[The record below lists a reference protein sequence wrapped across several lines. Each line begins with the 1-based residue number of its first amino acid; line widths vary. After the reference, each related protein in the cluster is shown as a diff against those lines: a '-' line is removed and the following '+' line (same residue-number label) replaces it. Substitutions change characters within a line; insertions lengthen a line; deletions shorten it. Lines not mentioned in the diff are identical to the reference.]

1 MNAFMCRR
9 TSKAMRL
16 VTVILL
22 LIALLSNSMI
32 FAYAAE
38 GNITFTIGGTTFTV
52 MPGSE
57 TPVTASGDDGLVEI
71 ATAEGAVIWANLG
84 GAGAGS
90 LTENMI
96 TWSEAVMHTLS
107 DNVLTIGDYAIT
119 VRDNSASG
127 KPVADG
133 VPKTY
138 NLGDNSIVSDIY
150 TSENPLT
157 NGKVI
162 FSEDK
167 LLKITGKSKIYFNGS
182 HGMVLADGDEFSVT
196 VAGKA
201 SIALELCSYTNDSAG
216 KFTISGAADNELSQT
231 EVDAKAITDK
241 DVTTISYTG
250 DNITTITF
258 KFDGINSCYLHK
270 ITVTNEAEQ
279 TEITQ
284 QTAMPAAV
292 NLTATPTGQRLTLSQ
307 TGGSFATGSPLSDT
321 VGYYGFPA
329 TDGIYTLEADV
340 TVTEC
345 DNSSAHGVF
354 LGAFDTQATSKMV
367 AVAGIRGNSN
377 LRCIAVNDLGN
388 LSATQI
394 DEAIESG
401 ETVHIKA
408 EKTDDDLLI
417 TMTTEDGTTYS
428 ATLNYTNSDSCQLGL
443 ILANAT
449 ATITNMVY
457 TRVDGEE
464 PLYDQNECYDP
475 IGQAPVVQSVTATA
489 LGTREAI
496 QLSWRISTAASGDG
510 FYRIEAKHDNLDWEP
525 VATTTDLSYTYSI
538 SEGGDYQFRV
548 SGGLGSDGTGTAAVE
563 SNLVSVVRA
572 LTTPVVTATADAS
585 SVTLSW
591 NAVDQAAS
599 YDIYCFYDDTAAQ
612 CIATTTEPAYTDT
625 DILAETPYYYYVIA
639 RSADNWSNP
648 SATVWAMPSAGH
660 EGAYLPAEQG
670 AQFTLTEGTDETVFS
685 DALTIAGTVDQ
696 AGVVRAYLNGVQL
709 GEDQTVA
716 ANGAFSYAATLTEGS
731 NTVTLILTDEN
742 GDWSRAVYNYR
753 YLPTTSINM
762 IVDAAYTGTDGAVDA
777 NGIPTYHTVQAAVDN
792 AAAGNV
798 TIFVRAGDYKERL
811 VVNAPNIT
819 LIGEGDDTFIHCY
832 PADLYENPDP
842 TKPGYEAGGDMA
854 LRCATYIQSTAT
866 NFHAENIRFAN
877 DYVYGSTDSSNQS
890 ADALRCDADGASF
903 VNVTFSG
910 VQDTL
915 YMDAGVQTYTNC
927 RIEGSVDFIYSGDA
941 AQALFNDCEIVYINA
956 PGRTTGVICA
966 PRTAADA
973 DCGLVFYRCS
983 IIAEDG
989 CPTGSLSLARPWGAD
1004 AAVYWIDCYMSD
1016 AVDMDETYQEMSGN
1030 DPANARFYE
1039 CGSYGPGYGVNTSRR
1054 QISPSQA
1061 QMLLTTYFGITRSTP
1076 LEGAPLNTETPDT
1089 PSGGG
1094 SSGGSSGSSS
1104 SNRPDASVTGEGGSV
1119 SASSNG
1125 TVTITPDE
1133 GYQIAS
1139 ITVNGE
1145 EVAIPSN
1152 GVLTGLDQ
1160 NDEVIVTFEPI
1171 PQGTTEEPFDDVSD
1185 SAWYADAVQYVY
1197 ENGIMNG
1204 VTATEFGPNMT
1215 TNRAMIVTML
1225 YRLEG
1230 EPAAETAGFTDV
1242 ATGVYYAD
1250 AVAWAQANNIVNGI
1264 TETTFAPSNNISRE
1278 QLATILYRY
1287 AQYKGYDVSVG
1298 GMSLNEYTDASQIS
1312 AYATTAMQWANE
1324 NGLITGVTSTTLEP
1338 QGSATRAQV
1347 ATILM
1352 RFVENIAK

>member
-57 TPVTASGDDGLVEI
+57 TPVTAFGDDGSVEI

-96 TWSEAVMHTLS
+96 TWSEAVTHTLS

-133 VPKTY
+133 VTRTYDFTDGSVVSTLYTSGNPLDQRTITSSDQLLTLTGSNLYVHTDPRHGITFSYSAEIKIHVAGDAKIDLTLCSSSAGSFQVSNKDGTFSTTVNTNGDSDGAVATVEYKGEETTLTFTY
-138 NLGDNSIVSDIY
+138 N
-150 TSENPLT
+150 TPT
-157 NGKVI
+157 R
-162 FSEDK
+162 
-167 LLKITGKSKIYFNGS
+167 
-182 HGMVLADGDEFSVT
+182 
-196 VAGKA
+196 
-201 SIALELCSYTNDSAG
+201 
-216 KFTISGAADNELSQT
+216 
-231 EVDAKAITDK
+231 
-241 DVTTISYTG
+241 
-250 DNITTITF
+250 
-258 KFDGINSCYLHK
+258 CYLHG
-270 ITVTNEAEQ
+270 ISVTNEAEQ
-279 TEITQ
+279 TDVTQ

-354 LGAFDTQATSKMV
+354 LGAFDTQATPKMV
-367 AVAGIRGNSN
+367 AVAGIRGNTN
-377 LRCIAVNDLGN
+377 LRGIAVNDSGN

-394 DEAIESG
+394 DATIEAGQTI
-401 ETVHIKA
+401 HIKA
-408 EKTDDDLLI
+408 DKTAEDLWV
-417 TMTTEDGTTYS
+417 TMTTEDGTDYT

-449 ATITNMVY
+449 ATVTNMVY
-457 TRVDGEE
+457 TRGNSKV
-464 PLYDQNECYDP
+464 LYDQNLCYSAV
-475 IGQAPVVQSVTATA
+475 GQAPEITSVQANLSE
-489 LGTREAI
+489 TREAI
-496 QLSWRISTAASGDG
+496 VVSWTVNQQASGDG
-510 FYRIEAKHDNLDWEP
+510 
-525 VATTTDLSYTYSI
+525 VALVEVSTDGTTWTEIARTSATSYTYAIDQS
-538 SEGGDYQFRV
+538 GNYQFRV
-548 SGGLGSDGTGTAAVE
+548 TGYLGAT
-563 SNLVSVVRA
+563 SVGPTRTINPQYFQRA
-572 LTTPVVTATADAS
+572 LYTPVVEATASAN
-585 SVTLSW
+585 SVSLSW
-591 NAVDQAAS
+591 DAVTEAAS
-599 YDIYCFYDDTAAQ
+599 YDIYRFYDDTAAQ

-625 DILAETPYYYYVIA
+625 DILAEAPYYYYVIA

-670 AQFTLTEGTDETVFS
+670 ARFTLTEGTDETVFS

-798 TIFVRAGDYKERL
+798 TIFVRAGDYEERL

-966 PRTAADA
+966 PRTAADD

-1016 AVDMDETYQEMSGN
+1016 AVDKDETYQEMSGN

-1061 QMLLTTYFGITRSTP
+1061 QMLLTTYFGITRSAP

-1094 SSGGSSGSSS
+1094 SSSGSSGSSS

-1242 ATGVYYAD
+1242 ATGVYYVD

-1287 AQYKGYDVSVG
+1287 AQYKGCDVSVG

-1324 NGLITGVTSTTLEP
+1324 NGLITGVTNTTLEP

-1352 RFVENIAK
+1352 RFVESIAK

>member
-1 MNAFMCRR
+1 
-9 TSKAMRL
+9 
-16 VTVILL
+16 
-22 LIALLSNSMI
+22 
-32 FAYAAE
+32 
-38 GNITFTIGGTTFTV
+38 

-96 TWSEAVMHTLS
+96 TWSKTVTHTLS

-157 NGKVI
+157 DGNVI

-201 SIALELCSYTNDSAG
+201 SIALELCSYTNDSDG
-216 KFTISGAADNELSQT
+216 KFTISGAADTELSQT

-279 TEITQ
+279 TDVTQ
-284 QTAMPAAV
+284 QAAMPAAV

-354 LGAFDTQATSKMV
+354 LGAFDTQATPKMV
-367 AVAGIRGNSN
+367 AVAGIRGNTN
-377 LRCIAVNDLGN
+377 LRGIAVNDSGN

-428 ATLNYTNSDSCQLGL
+428 ATLNYTNSKNCQLGL
-443 ILANAT
+443 ILADAT
-449 ATITNMVY
+449 ATVTNMVY
-457 TRVDGEE
+457 TRGNSEM
-464 PLYDQNECYDP
+464 LYDQNLCYSAV
-475 IGQAPVVQSVTATA
+475 GQAPEITSVQANLSE
-489 LGTREAI
+489 TREAI
-496 QLSWRISTAASGDG
+496 VVSWTVNQQASGDG
-510 FYRIEAKHDNLDWEP
+510 
-525 VATTTDLSYTYSI
+525 VALVEVSTDGTTWTEIARTSATSYTYAIDQS
-538 SEGGDYQFRV
+538 GYYQFRV

-599 YDIYCFYDDTAAQ
+599 YDIYRFYDDTAAQ

-716 ANGAFSYAATLTEGS
+716 ADGAFSYAATLTEGS

-798 TIFVRAGDYKERL
+798 TIFVRAGDYVERL

-966 PRTAADA
+966 PRTAADD
-973 DCGLVFYRCS
+973 DCGLVFYHCS

-1061 QMLLTTYFGITRSTP
+1061 QMLLTTYFGITRSAP

-1171 PQGTTEEPFDDVSD
+1171 PQGTTEELFDDVSD

>member
-1 MNAFMCRR
+1 
-9 TSKAMRL
+9 
-16 VTVILL
+16 
-22 LIALLSNSMI
+22 
-32 FAYAAE
+32 
-38 GNITFTIGGTTFTV
+38 
-52 MPGSE
+52 
-57 TPVTASGDDGLVEI
+57 
-71 ATAEGAVIWANLG
+71 
-84 GAGAGS
+84 
-90 LTENMI
+90 
-96 TWSEAVMHTLS
+96 
-107 DNVLTIGDYAIT
+107 
-119 VRDNSASG
+119 
-127 KPVADG
+127 
-133 VPKTY
+133 
-138 NLGDNSIVSDIY
+138 
-150 TSENPLT
+150 
-157 NGKVI
+157 
-162 FSEDK
+162 
-167 LLKITGKSKIYFNGS
+167 
-182 HGMVLADGDEFSVT
+182 
-196 VAGKA
+196 
-201 SIALELCSYTNDSAG
+201 
-216 KFTISGAADNELSQT
+216 
-231 EVDAKAITDK
+231 
-241 DVTTISYTG
+241 
-250 DNITTITF
+250 
-258 KFDGINSCYLHK
+258 
-270 ITVTNEAEQ
+270 
-279 TEITQ
+279 
-284 QTAMPAAV
+284 
-292 NLTATPTGQRLTLSQ
+292 
-307 TGGSFATGSPLSDT
+307 
-321 VGYYGFPA
+321 
-329 TDGIYTLEADV
+329 
-340 TVTEC
+340 
-345 DNSSAHGVF
+345 
-354 LGAFDTQATSKMV
+354 MV
-367 AVAGIRGNSN
+367 AVAGIRGNTN
-377 LRCIAVNDLGN
+377 LRGIAVNDSGN

-394 DEAIESG
+394 DATIEAGQTI
-401 ETVHIKA
+401 HIKA
-408 EKTDDDLLI
+408 DKTAEDLLV
-417 TMTTEDGTTYS
+417 TMTTEDGTDYT

-443 ILANAT
+443 ILADAT
-449 ATITNMVY
+449 ATVTNMVY
-457 TRVDGEE
+457 TRGSSEV
-464 PLYDQNECYDP
+464 LYDQNVCYSAV
-475 IGQAPVVQSVTATA
+475 GQAPEITSVQANLSE
-489 LGTREAI
+489 TREAI
-496 QLSWRISTAASGDG
+496 VVSWTVNQQASGDG
-510 FYRIEAKHDNLDWEP
+510 
-525 VATTTDLSYTYSI
+525 VALVEVSTDGTTWTEIARTSATSYTYAIDQS
-538 SEGGDYQFRV
+538 GNYQFRV
-548 SGGLGSDGTGTAAVE
+548 TGYLGAALVE
-563 SNLVSVVRA
+563 DSQTTDLEYFQRA
-572 LTTPVVTATADAS
+572 LYTPVVEATASAN
-585 SVTLSW
+585 SVSLSW
-591 NAVDQAAS
+591 DAVTEAAS
-599 YDIYCFYDDTAAQ
+599 YDIYRFYDDTAAQ

-625 DILAETPYYYYVIA
+625 DILAEAPYYYYVIA

-798 TIFVRAGDYKERL
+798 TIFVRAGDYEERL

-1061 QMLLTTYFGITRSTP
+1061 QMLLTTYFGITRSAP

-1160 NDEVIVTFEPI
+1160 NDEVIVIFEPI

>member
-22 LIALLSNSMI
+22 LIALLSNGMVY
-32 FAYAAE
+32 AYAAE

-57 TPVTASGDDGLVEI
+57 TPVSASDGDGLVEI

-96 TWSEAVMHTLS
+96 TWSETVTHTLS

-157 NGKVI
+157 DGNVI

-270 ITVTNEAEQ
+270 ITVTNEAEE

-284 QTAMPAAV
+284 QAAMPAAV

-307 TGGSFATGSPLSDT
+307 TGGDFTTGEPLNDS

-354 LGAFDTQATSKMV
+354 LGAFDTQATPKMV
-367 AVAGIRGNSN
+367 AVAGIRGNTN
-377 LRCIAVNDLGN
+377 LRGIAVNDSGN

-417 TMTTEDGTTYS
+417 TMTTQDGTTYS

-457 TRVDGEE
+457 TRVYGEE

-599 YDIYCFYDDTAAQ
+599 YDIYRFYDDTAAQ

-716 ANGAFSYAATLTEGS
+716 ADGAFSYAATLTEGS

-798 TIFVRAGDYKERL
+798 TIFVRAGDYEERL

-1061 QMLLTTYFGITRSTP
+1061 QMLLTTYFGITRSAP

-1145 EVAIPSN
+1145 EVTIPSN

-1204 VTATEFGPNMT
+1204 VTVTEFGPNMT

-1324 NGLITGVTSTTLEP
+1324 NGLVTGVTSTTLEP

>member
-9 TSKAMRL
+9 TSKAVRL
-16 VTVILL
+16 ATVILL
-22 LIALLSNSMI
+22 LIALLSNGMVY
-32 FAYAAE
+32 AYAAE
-38 GNITFTIGGTTFTV
+38 EDSFSFTIGGTMFTV
-52 MPGSE
+52 TPGE
-57 TPVTASGDDGLVEI
+57 TNPVTASDGDGSVEI

-96 TWSEAVMHTLS
+96 TWSETVTHTLS

-157 NGKVI
+157 DGKVI

-167 LLKITGKSKIYFNGS
+167 LLKITGNSKIYYNGS
-182 HGMVLADGDEFSVT
+182 HGMVLADDDEFSVT

-270 ITVTNEAEQ
+270 ITVTNEAEE

-284 QTAMPAAV
+284 QAAMPAAV

-367 AVAGIRGNSN
+367 AVAGIRGNTN
-377 LRCIAVNDLGN
+377 LRGIAVNDSGN

-394 DEAIESG
+394 DATIEAGQTI
-401 ETVHIKA
+401 HIKA
-408 EKTDDDLLI
+408 DKTAEDLLV
-417 TMTTEDGTTYS
+417 TMTTEDGTDYT

-443 ILANAT
+443 ILADAT
-449 ATITNMVY
+449 ATVTNMVY
-457 TRVDGEE
+457 TRGSSEV
-464 PLYDQNECYDP
+464 LYDQNLCYSAV
-475 IGQAPVVQSVTATA
+475 GQAPEITSVQANLSE
-489 LGTREAI
+489 TREAI
-496 QLSWRISTAASGDG
+496 VVSWTVNQQASGDG
-510 FYRIEAKHDNLDWEP
+510 
-525 VATTTDLSYTYSI
+525 VALVEVSTDGTTWTEIARTSATSYTYAIDQS
-538 SEGGDYQFRV
+538 GNYQFRV
-548 SGGLGSDGTGTAAVE
+548 TGYLGAALVE
-563 SNLVSVVRA
+563 DSQTTDLEYFQRA
-572 LTTPVVTATADAS
+572 LYTPVVEATASAN
-585 SVTLSW
+585 SVSLSW
-591 NAVDQAAS
+591 DAVTEAAS
-599 YDIYCFYDDTAAQ
+599 YDIYRFYDDTAAQ

-842 TKPGYEAGGDMA
+842 AKPGYEAGGDMA

-966 PRTAADA
+966 PRTAADD

-989 CPTGSLSLARPWGAD
+989 CPTGSLSLARPWGTD

-1061 QMLLTTYFGITRSTP
+1061 QMLLTTYFGITRSAP

-1352 RFVENIAK
+1352 RFVESIAK

>member
-9 TSKAMRL
+9 TSKAVRL
-16 VTVILL
+16 ATVILL
-22 LIALLSNSMI
+22 LIALLSNGMVY
-32 FAYAAE
+32 AYAAE
-38 GNITFTIGGTTFTV
+38 EDSFSFTIGGTMFTV
-52 MPGSE
+52 TPGE
-57 TPVTASGDDGLVEI
+57 TNPVTASDGDGSVEI

-96 TWSEAVMHTLS
+96 TWSETVTHTLS

-157 NGKVI
+157 DGKVI

-167 LLKITGKSKIYFNGS
+167 LLKITGNSKIYYNGS
-182 HGMVLADGDEFSVT
+182 HGMVLADDDEFSVT

-270 ITVTNEAEQ
+270 ITVTNEAEE

-284 QTAMPAAV
+284 QAAMPAAV

-367 AVAGIRGNSN
+367 AVAGIRGNTN
-377 LRCIAVNDLGN
+377 LRGIAVNDSGN

-394 DEAIESG
+394 DATIEAGQTI
-401 ETVHIKA
+401 HIKA
-408 EKTDDDLLI
+408 DKTAEDLLV
-417 TMTTEDGTTYS
+417 TMTTEDGTDYT

-443 ILANAT
+443 ILADAT
-449 ATITNMVY
+449 ATVTNMVY
-457 TRVDGEE
+457 TRGSSEV
-464 PLYDQNECYDP
+464 LYDQNVCYSAV
-475 IGQAPVVQSVTATA
+475 GQAPEITSVQANLSE
-489 LGTREAI
+489 TREAI
-496 QLSWRISTAASGDG
+496 VVSWTVNQQASGDG
-510 FYRIEAKHDNLDWEP
+510 
-525 VATTTDLSYTYSI
+525 VALVEVSTDGTTWTEIARTSATSYTYAIDQS
-538 SEGGDYQFRV
+538 GNYQFRV
-548 SGGLGSDGTGTAAVE
+548 TGYLGAALVE
-563 SNLVSVVRA
+563 DSQTTDLEYFQRA
-572 LTTPVVTATADAS
+572 LYTPVVEATASAN
-585 SVTLSW
+585 SVSLSW
-591 NAVDQAAS
+591 DAVTEAAS
-599 YDIYCFYDDTAAQ
+599 YDIYRFYDDTAAQ

-625 DILAETPYYYYVIA
+625 DILAEAPYYYYVIA

-798 TIFVRAGDYKERL
+798 TIFVRAGDYEERL

-966 PRTAADA
+966 PRTAADD

-989 CPTGSLSLARPWGAD
+989 CPPGSLSLARPWGAD

-1061 QMLLTTYFGITRSTP
+1061 QMLLTTYFGITRSAP

-1094 SSGGSSGSSS
+1094 SSSGSSGSSS

-1242 ATGVYYAD
+1242 ATGVYYVD

-1352 RFVENIAK
+1352 RFVESIAK

>member
-9 TSKAMRL
+9 TSKAVRL
-16 VTVILL
+16 ATVILL
-22 LIALLSNSMI
+22 LIALLSNGMVY
-32 FAYAAE
+32 AYAAE
-38 GNITFTIGGTTFTV
+38 EDSFSFTIGGTMFTV
-52 MPGSE
+52 TPGE
-57 TPVTASGDDGLVEI
+57 TNPVTASDGDGSVEI

-96 TWSEAVMHTLS
+96 TWSETVTHTLS

-157 NGKVI
+157 DGKVI

-167 LLKITGKSKIYFNGS
+167 LLKITGNSKIYYNGS
-182 HGMVLADGDEFSVT
+182 HGMVLADDDEFSVT

-270 ITVTNEAEQ
+270 ITVTNEAEE

-284 QTAMPAAV
+284 QAAMPAAV

-367 AVAGIRGNSN
+367 AVAGIRGNTN
-377 LRCIAVNDLGN
+377 LRGIAVNDSGN

-394 DEAIESG
+394 DATIEAGQTI
-401 ETVHIKA
+401 HIKA
-408 EKTDDDLLI
+408 DKTAEDLLV
-417 TMTTEDGTTYS
+417 TMTTEDGTDYT

-443 ILANAT
+443 ILADAT
-449 ATITNMVY
+449 ATVTNMVY
-457 TRVDGEE
+457 TRGSSEV
-464 PLYDQNECYDP
+464 LYDQNVCYSAV
-475 IGQAPVVQSVTATA
+475 GQAPEITSVQANLSE
-489 LGTREAI
+489 TREAI
-496 QLSWRISTAASGDG
+496 VVSWTVNQQASGDG
-510 FYRIEAKHDNLDWEP
+510 
-525 VATTTDLSYTYSI
+525 VALVEVSTDGTTWTEIARTSATSYTYAIDQS
-538 SEGGDYQFRV
+538 GNYQFRV
-548 SGGLGSDGTGTAAVE
+548 TGYLGAALVE
-563 SNLVSVVRA
+563 DSQTTDLEYFQRA
-572 LTTPVVTATADAS
+572 LYTPVVEATASAN
-585 SVTLSW
+585 SVSLSW
-591 NAVDQAAS
+591 DAVTEAAS
-599 YDIYCFYDDTAAQ
+599 YDIYRFYDDTAAQ

-625 DILAETPYYYYVIA
+625 DILAEAPYYYYVIA

-798 TIFVRAGDYKERL
+798 TIFVRAGDYEERL

-966 PRTAADA
+966 PRTAADD

-1061 QMLLTTYFGITRSTP
+1061 QMLLTTYFGITRSAP

-1094 SSGGSSGSSS
+1094 SSSGSSGSSS

-1242 ATGVYYAD
+1242 ATGVYYVD

-1352 RFVENIAK
+1352 RFVESIAK

>member
-9 TSKAMRL
+9 TSKAVRL
-16 VTVILL
+16 ATVILL
-22 LIALLSNSMI
+22 LIALLSNGMI

-57 TPVTASGDDGLVEI
+57 TPVSASDGDGLVEI

-96 TWSEAVMHTLS
+96 TWSETVTHTLS

-157 NGKVI
+157 DGKVI

-270 ITVTNEAEQ
+270 ITVTNEAEE

-284 QTAMPAAV
+284 QAAMPAAV

-354 LGAFDTQATSKMV
+354 LGAFDTQATPKMV
-367 AVAGIRGNSN
+367 AVAGIRGNTN
-377 LRCIAVNDLGN
+377 LRGIAVNDSGN

-394 DEAIESG
+394 DATIEAG
-401 ETVHIKA
+401 QTVHIKA
-408 EKTDDDLLI
+408 KKTTENLLV
-417 TMTTEDGTTYS
+417 TMTTEDGTDYT
-428 ATLNYTNSDSCQLGL
+428 ATLNYTNSKNCQLGL
-443 ILANAT
+443 ILADAT
-449 ATITNMVY
+449 ATVTNMVY
-457 TRVDGEE
+457 TRGSSKV
-464 PLYDQNECYDP
+464 LYDQNLCYSAV
-475 IGQAPVVQSVTATA
+475 GQAPEITSVQANLSE
-489 LGTREAI
+489 TREAI
-496 QLSWRISTAASGDG
+496 VVSWTVNQQASGDG
-510 FYRIEAKHDNLDWEP
+510 
-525 VATTTDLSYTYSI
+525 VALVEVSTDENTWTEIARTSATSYTYAIDQS
-538 SEGGDYQFRV
+538 GYYQFRV
-548 SGGLGSDGTGTAAVE
+548 TGYLGAALVE
-563 SNLVSVVRA
+563 DSQTTDLEYFQRA
-572 LTTPVVTATADAS
+572 LYTPVVEATASAN
-585 SVTLSW
+585 SVSLSW
-591 NAVDQAAS
+591 DAVTEAAS
-599 YDIYCFYDDTAAQ
+599 YDIYRFYDDTAAQ

-832 PADLYENPDP
+832 PAALYENPDP
-842 TKPGYEAGGDMA
+842 TKPGYEAGGDMSK
-854 LRCATYIQSTAT
+854 RCATYIQSTAT

-1061 QMLLTTYFGITRSTP
+1061 QMLLTTYFGITRSAP

-1160 NDEVIVTFEPI
+1160 NDEVIVIFEPI

-1298 GMSLNEYTDASQIS
+1298 GMSLNEYTDASQTS

-1324 NGLITGVTSTTLEP
+1324 NGLVTGVTSTTLEP

>member
-1 MNAFMCRR
+1 
-9 TSKAMRL
+9 
-16 VTVILL
+16 
-22 LIALLSNSMI
+22 
-32 FAYAAE
+32 
-38 GNITFTIGGTTFTV
+38 

-96 TWSEAVMHTLS
+96 TWSKTVTHTLS

-157 NGKVI
+157 DGNVI

-270 ITVTNEAEQ
+270 ITVTNEAEE

-284 QTAMPAAV
+284 QAAMPAAV

-367 AVAGIRGNSN
+367 AVAGIRGNTN
-377 LRCIAVNDLGN
+377 LRGIAVNDSGN

-394 DEAIESG
+394 DATIEAGQTI
-401 ETVHIKA
+401 HIKA
-408 EKTDDDLLI
+408 DKTAEDLLV
-417 TMTTEDGTTYS
+417 TMTTEDGTDYT

-443 ILANAT
+443 ILADAT
-449 ATITNMVY
+449 ATVTNMVY
-457 TRVDGEE
+457 TRGSSEV
-464 PLYDQNECYDP
+464 LYDQNLCYSAV
-475 IGQAPVVQSVTATA
+475 GQAPEITSVQANLSE
-489 LGTREAI
+489 TREAI
-496 QLSWRISTAASGDG
+496 VVSWTVNQQASGDG
-510 FYRIEAKHDNLDWEP
+510 
-525 VATTTDLSYTYSI
+525 VALVEVSTDGTTWTEIARTSATSYTYAIDQS
-538 SEGGDYQFRV
+538 GNYQFRV
-548 SGGLGSDGTGTAAVE
+548 TGYLGAALVE
-563 SNLVSVVRA
+563 DSQTTDLEYFQRA
-572 LTTPVVTATADAS
+572 LYTPVVEATASAN
-585 SVTLSW
+585 SVSLSW
-591 NAVDQAAS
+591 DAVTEAAS
-599 YDIYCFYDDTAAQ
+599 YYIYRFYDDTAAQ

-842 TKPGYEAGGDMA
+842 AKPGYEAGGDMA

-966 PRTAADA
+966 PRTAADD

-989 CPTGSLSLARPWGAD
+989 CPTGSLSLARPWGTD

-1061 QMLLTTYFGITRSTP
+1061 QMLLTTYFGITRSAP

-1352 RFVENIAK
+1352 RFVESIAK